1 MPLVNISILSGKS
14 PEYIKAV
21 GDGINSAVIETM
33 GFPLDDRYQ
42 IIHQL
47 DSEQLQLQGRDGD
60 RVMMHLVMRAGRSNE
75 SKQAFYKKVMEN
87 LAVNPGIPPANV
99 LITITEN
106 HDIDW
111 SFRDGVAQFM
121 AYPGVDMTKHK
132 QTMEAARLLPAT
144 PTMTTI
150 SGTIVAKT
158 YGQPKEILLQDYLVG
173 GIVFALIG
181 LVFWSIQQSSK
192 K

>member
-33 GFPLDDRYQ
+33 SFPLDDRYQ

-47 DSEQLQLQGRDGD
+47 DSKQLQLQNRDGD

-75 SKQAFYKKVMEN
+75 SKQAFYKKVVEN
-87 LAVNPGIPPANV
+87 LAANPGIPPANV

-111 SFRDGVAQFM
+111 SFSDGVAQFM
-121 AYPGVDMTKHK
+121 IYPDANVTK
-132 QTMEAARLLPAT
+132 QTTETATQT
-144 PTMTTI
+144 PTVPTTATT
-150 SGTIVAKT
+150 SGTFVAKSH
-158 YGQPKEILLQDYLVG
+158 GQSEELLFQDYLIGVL
-173 GIVFALIG
+173 VFALIG
-181 LVFWSIQQSSK
+181 LVFWGIRQSDK
-192 K
+192 E